1 MDKRRWTRCFQWMFW
16 LCSFGT
22 CFSGIIFAQT
32 TWEFSGTP
40 YTYQKA
46 HLDSSTRVIMSK
58 LGIRMHTFGAPY
70 NQIDTTFIRVF
81 SEDTSYKVLL
91 FGQLSPAAGSNQVN
105 LKNRVNIESATG
117 VPDYATFISD
127 YTAKKGTFTDY
138 MVMQGHAYAWT
149 TDAKQTEFR
158 KIVNYLLADSVL
170 FSTPS
175 EYYRYVTDN
184 SIPRTTKVHV
194 ILKLDDLRAASSY
207 FYPCF
212 TAYDFLVANRI
223 KAGFGVNNMQN
234 LTQAQIDTLNYY
246 LRQKDETGQPLFE
259 IWNHGL
265 DHSMT
270 AATVGGN
277 WSAPGSWPGGSVPT
291 SADDV
296 IIPAGVT
303 ITLDI
308 PDAVCNDLTID
319 GTLVALNTAATGL
332 TVNGDLL
339 IETGGS
345 FTSPSLTGATA
356 NILHSLN
363 VYGDFTNNGGTFD
376 FRTGSAGTTMRVMN
390 TTFLGNYNSTINVGT
405 YSSSN
410 NDFNGITVNK
420 SGKAKLICAS
430 DVVCDP
436 GASACVSQLVLK
448 SGIIETG
455 VNTMYALSTAS
466 TDVVSASTAS
476 YVNGA
481 LGRGMSN
488 SAGKTNTFPVGDAN
502 GYRPIAVKSTTAGT
516 ATGHN
521 VVVRVVPADAN
532 TIGETFTGSI
542 DSVSRYRYY
551 QISYNKGIGAGATSM
566 SFSQFSPS
574 YGLDD
579 GIQPGN
585 TNLRV
590 AYSSDERLT
599 WNGMLQTTAH
609 TTDLSNPPTTI
620 TPTALVTPVT
630 LNSGSG
636 YIYVTLAKTNGVAT
650 DAGKNGVSLPNEFH
664 LGQNYPNPFN
674 PSTAIRY
681 SIPRQA
687 HVRLTVY
694 ALTGELLCTLIDEE
708 QVAGSHEVVFNAASF
723 ASGMY
728 VYRLTAGGNTQIRK
742 MMLIK

>member
-1 MDKRRWTRCFQWMFW
+1 MLWFFSLGVW
-16 LCSFGT
+16 L
-22 CFSGIIFAQT
+22 SGSIFAQT

-40 YTYQKA
+40 YAYQKA
-46 HLDSSTRVIMSK
+46 HLDSSTKVIMGK

-117 VPDYATFISD
+117 VPDYATFIAD
-127 YTAKKGTFTDY
+127 YTAKKSTFTDY

-158 KIVNYLLADSVL
+158 KIITYLLGDSVL
-170 FSTPS
+170 FSTPL
-175 EYYRYVTDN
+175 EYYRYLTDN
-184 SIPRTTKVHV
+184 SIPRTNKVHV

-212 TAYDFLVANRI
+212 TAYDYLVANGI

-234 LTQAQIDTLNYY
+234 LTQAQIDTLSYY
-246 LRQKDETGQPLFE
+246 LRQKDQSGQPLFE

-277 WSAPGSWPGGSVPT
+277 WSAPASWPGGSVPT

-296 IIPAGVT
+296 VIPAGIT

-308 PDAVCNDLTID
+308 PDAACNDLTID
-319 GTLVALNTAATGL
+319 GSLFALNTAATGL

-339 IETGGS
+339 IESGGS
-345 FTSPSLTGATA
+345 FISPSLTGATA
-356 NILHSLN
+356 NIIHSLN
-363 VYGDFTNNGGTFD
+363 VYGNFTNNGGTFD
-376 FRTGSAGTTMRVMN
+376 FKIGSAGTTMRVMN
-390 TTFLGNYNSTINVGT
+390 TTFLGDYNSTINVGT

-436 GASACVSQLVLK
+436 GASGCVSQLVLK
-448 SGIIETG
+448 NGIVETG
-455 VNTMYALSTAS
+455 VNTIYALSTAS

-476 YVNGA
+476 YVSGA

-502 GYRPIAVKSTTAGT
+502 GFRPIAVKSTTAGT

-532 TIGETFTGSI
+532 TVGETLTGGI
-542 DSVSRYRYY
+542 DSVSRVRYY

-574 YGLDD
+574 YGPDD
-579 GIQPGN
+579 NIQPGN

-590 AYSSDERLT
+590 AFSTDERLT
-599 WNGMLQTTAH
+599 WNGMQQTTTH
-609 TTDLSNPPTTI
+609 NTDLSNPPTTI
-620 TPTALVTPVT
+620 TPTALVTPLT

-636 YIYVTLAKTNGVAT
+636 YLYVSLAKVNGVT
-650 DAGKNGVSLPNEFH
+650 TETEHNETVLPKEFT
-664 LGQNYPNPFN
+664 LSQNYPNPFN
-674 PSTAIRY
+674 PTTAIRY
-681 SIPRQA
+681 SLPQDA
-687 HVRLTVY
+687 YVRLAVY
-694 ALTGELLCTLIDEE
+694 SLTGELLSTLIN
-708 QVAGSHEVVFNAASF
+708 QHQKAGSYEVVFDAHSF
-723 ASGMY
+723 ASGIY
-728 VYRLTAGGNTQIRK
+728 VYRLNDGTHTLVRK
-742 MMLIK
+742 MLLVK